1 MITNR
6 TFHKPDC
13 TSVNTYSQ
21 WYSMTT
27 KASNTYDYI
36 IVGAGSAG
44 CVLANRLSA
53 NPQHRILLLEAGG
66 NDRISKV
73 QIPAAM
79 AKNFK
84 SDTDWN
90 YETTPQQ
97 YLDERPMYQPR
108 GKVLG
113 GCSSINAMIYI
124 RGHRYDYDQWAQLG
138 NPGWDYDSI
147 LPYFKKSEGNA
158 RLQGPYH
165 GTQGPLRIEDGR
177 SVNALSRTFV
187 QATQNLGLPSNP
199 DFNGPQQEGFG
210 FYQLNQKKGSR
221 WNAAEAFLHPI
232 KDRPN
237 LNIVTGAEAQE
248 LQLEGKKAI
257 GITYQKGNQ
266 IVTAY
271 GNREIILAAGAFNS
285 PALLLRSGIGPGDE
299 LQAMGRAV
307 NHALPGVGKNLQD
320 HLLCGIAYE
329 ATHRNTL
336 DSAEQFPRSLAAL
349 WKYLS
354 QKKGHLTSNVA
365 EAGGFIKSSPDEP
378 APDLQFHFAPAFFI
392 RHSFE
397 NPKGLNGYSL
407 GVTLVA
413 PESVGEIR
421 LNPEDQ
427 MGKPLIDPQY
437 YSNQRD
443 VEKMTDGCLL
453 AQRILQDKAFD
464 KHRKRI
470 AFPDQEIKDR
480 ETIQGYLREWSETL
494 YHPIGTCK
502 MGTDAQAVVDPQL
515 RVHGIQQLRVID
527 ASIMPTI
534 PRGNTNAPTIMIAEK
549 GADLIL
555 GQS

>member
-1 MITNR
+1 
-6 TFHKPDC
+6 
-13 TSVNTYSQ
+13 
-21 WYSMTT
+21 MTKEDK
-27 KASNTYDYI
+27 KASNSYDYI

-53 NPQHRILLLEAGG
+53 NPLHRVLLLEAGG
-66 NDRISKV
+66 NDRIAKV
-73 QIPAAM
+73 QIPAALS
-79 AKNFK
+79 KNFK
-84 SDTDWN
+84 SDTDWD
-90 YETTPQQ
+90 YETIPQSH
-97 YLDERPMYQPR
+97 LDQRPMYQPR

-147 LPYFKKSEGNA
+147 LPYFKKSEDNA
-158 RLQGPYH
+158 RLNGNYH
-165 GTQGPLRIEDGR
+165 GKKGPLRIEDGR
-177 SVNALSRTFV
+177 SINDLSHAFI
-187 QATQNLGLPSNP
+187 QATQNLGLSRNP
-199 DFNGPQQEGFG
+199 DFNGAQQEGFG
-210 FYQLNQKKGSR
+210 YYQLNQKKGSR

-237 LNIVTGAEAQE
+237 LEIATQAEAQQI
-248 LQLEGKKAI
+248 LLKGKKAI
-257 GITYQKGNQ
+257 GIRYHQQGTQAQ
-266 IVTAY
+266 TAY
-271 GNREIILAAGAFNS
+271 ANREVVLAAGAFNS
-285 PALLLRSGIGPGDE
+285 PLLLLRSGIGPAEE
-299 LQAMGRAV
+299 LQAMGREV
-307 NHALPGVGKNLQD
+307 RHLLPGVGKNLQD

-329 ATHRNTL
+329 ATHRNTV
-336 DSAEQFPRSLAAL
+336 DSAEQFPRSLLTL
-349 WKYLS
+349 WKYVT

-365 EAGGFIKSSPDEP
+365 EAGGFVKSSPEEP

-392 RHSFE
+392 RHGFE
-397 NPKGLNGYSL
+397 NPRGINGYSL

-421 LNPEDQ
+421 LNPTDPT
-427 MGKPLIDPQY
+427 GKPIIDPRY
-437 YSNQRD
+437 YSNHRD
-443 VEKMTDGCLL
+443 LEKMTDGCLL
-453 AQRILQDKAFD
+453 AQRILQNDAFA

-470 AFPDQEIKDR
+470 AFPDKEIEDR
-480 ETIQGYLREWSETL
+480 ETIQEYLRYWSETL

-515 RVHGIQQLRVID
+515 RVHGVQQLRVID

-555 GQS
+555 NQQ